1 MPSAVEVILKW
12 SDFSKNV
19 SESWMS
25 KEENSA
31 FCDITLVSEDGQNI
45 NAHKI
50 ILANSSSVL
59 RSIMLESKYPVPLIY
74 LKGVKFDELVSVLD
88 FIYKGETT
96 ITQDLLQQ
104 FLQFAKE
111 LNLKGLN
118 EEVELENYPKLP
130 LNADCS
136 IVKIN
141 SEMFDVIG
149 DNELRS
155 EFVKPETVEVPKDQY
170 PISNITKP
178 IENKLFTCNIPQV
191 DLNYQVLSMIKKQQW
206 NEAPEEKN
214 GRKRRHY
221 KCKVCDFL
229 SRSKFSSM
237 NHVEIHINELRYS
250 CTICKHITKTKLN
263 MKIHLAEHESNNQV
277 SDMQNISDSEYFG
290 KAKYGNEL
298 EQFICNMNESEVEYQ
313 ALLMVEK
320 LEEKS
325 RTHGNLYKCNVC
337 NKVSRGKS
345 DCIRHVE
352 GHIDGLSYSCLLCNH
367 TTNRKCTIK
376 VHILKHDGIDNRK
389 VRDIFDITSLASIDK
404 GTLEEQISL
413 RTEKNV
419 EYVNGKPQVEKWT
432 CTVCGKVSLR
442 RIHSVSHVETHIE
455 GLSYSCSHSDC
466 SYSSKTRGAIRT
478 HLSIGH

>member
-1 MPSAVEVILKW
+1 MPSAVEVNLKW
-12 SDFSKNV
+12 TDFSKNI
-19 SESWMS
+19 SETWIS
-25 KEENSA
+25 KEENRA

-59 RSIMLESKYPVPLIY
+59 RSILVESKYPVPLIY
-74 LKGVKFDELVSVLD
+74 LKGVKFNELVSVLD
-88 FIYKGETT
+88 FIYKGETN

-104 FLQFAKE
+104 FLQLAKE

-118 EEVELENYPKLP
+118 DEVELENAPKLP
-130 LNADCS
+130 LNADCA
-136 IVKIN
+136 IENIN

-149 DNELRS
+149 DNEICS
-155 EFVKPETVEVPKDQY
+155 ELVKPETVDVTIEQY
-170 PISNITKP
+170 PISNIRKP
-178 IENKLFTCNIPQV
+178 IENKLFTCNIAQA
-191 DLNYQVLSMIKKQQW
+191 DLNDQVLSMIKKQQW

-221 KCKVCDFL
+221 KCKVCDLL
-229 SRSKFSSM
+229 SRSKLSSM
-237 NHVEIHINELRYS
+237 KHVEIHINKLRYT

-263 MKIHLAEHESNNQV
+263 MKKHLAEHESINQG
-277 SDMQNISDSEYFG
+277 SDMQSISDSDYLG
-290 KAKYGNEL
+290 KAKSGNEL
-298 EQFICNMNESEVEYQ
+298 EQFMCNMDENEVEYQ
-313 ALLMVEK
+313 ALTMVEK

-325 RTHGNLYKCNVC
+325 KTHGNLYKCNVC

-352 GHIDGLSYSCLLCNH
+352 GHIDGLIYSCLLCNH

-376 VHILKHDGIDNRK
+376 VHILKHDGMDNRK
-389 VRDIFDITSLASIDK
+389 IRNIFDITSLASIDK

-413 RTEKNV
+413 RTEKSV

-466 SYSSKTRGAIRT
+466 LYSSKTRGAIRT
-478 HLSIGH
+478 HLSIAH